1 MLILNAMSSVW
12 CIFLLPPHC
21 HMLQLHSDFTP
32 LTCHCLTCR
41 RLHSESQNTNSNMQP
56 ASCLRVSTATLLVT
70 CSTVGGT
77 PDQAHEGL
85 ALTPRSSVL
94 WGATRGPPFFV
105 FNLLLARRYAGY
117 FTCCPELQQQRTYT
131 LLAWLIWYPARQ
143 VFRIRVNIKVA
154 RWTRR
159 GGEWKGYYER
169 LPPPEPHLRA
179 LKSMTTELAEQ

>member
-1 MLILNAMSSVW
+1 MYIPPSSS
-12 CIFLLPPHC
+12 LPYVTT
-21 HMLQLHSDFTP
+21 SF
-32 LTCHCLTCR
+32 
-41 RLHSESQNTNSNMQP
+41 RLHASDLSLFNMPTIAQRIPEHQQQHAP

-131 LLAWLIWYPARQ
+131 LLAWLIWYPAHQ
-143 VFRIRVNIKVA
+143 VFRIRVNVKVA
-154 RWTRR
+154 RSTRR

>member
-12 CIFLLPPHC
+12 CIVLLPPHC

-41 RLHSESQNTNSNMQP
+41 RFHSEHEQQRAP
-56 ASCLRVSTATLLVT
+56 ASCLRVSTVTLLVT

-77 PDQAHEGL
+77 PDQAKEGL
-85 ALTPRSSVL
+85 ALTPRSSVS

-131 LLAWLIWYPARQ
+131 LLAWLIWYQACQ
-143 VFRIRVNIKVA
+143 VFRIQVNVKCSQVD
-154 RWTRR
+154 
-159 GGEWKGYYER
+159 
-169 LPPPEPHLRA
+169 
-179 LKSMTTELAEQ
+179 